1 MTHQNWT
8 KRWLKTWTDEIKT
21 VINILP
27 KKKSPGL
34 HGFATEGIL
43 PNTFYKASITLIP
56 NPRKDSSKK

>member
-1 MTHQNWT
+1 MIKNLNRSITIN
-8 KRWLKTWTDEIKT
+8 EIKT